1 MKIPLSRPILY
12 KMNTTDAAIASIS
25 KIDFLFLA
33 AGSDFRAYESLRKL
47 AAAKIKIGTVLLFIF
62 SERKVTNPAQ
72 YYSYQSFGYNC
83 KKIPCSIKDPSECIK
98 SLMDFGVILSNNMT
112 IGIDIS
118 CFTKPYFYV
127 ILKYLRDKVSISSLY
142 AFYTE
147 PKSYIFSSGL
157 LKSYHS
163 TSGSLSVMEIPGFP
177 GEESRH
183 AKKILIVLLGFDG
196 ELSSFITDEISP
208 EKTIVINGF
217 PGYFPKFKDI
227 SMINNEKLVS
237 SSDIKYTRANNPYE
251 VYNMLDSLRK
261 TSADNAFLNIA
272 PLGTK
277 PMALGAC
284 LFAINNPTTRVVY
297 PLPDQYESVTT
308 DQCWNSWFYKI
319 PLLL

>member
-1 MKIPLSRPILY
+1 LSALILY
-12 KMNTTDAAIASIS
+12 KMNTAEAATASIR

-47 AAAKIKIGTVLLFIF
+47 EEANIEIGTVLLFKF
-62 SERKVTNPAQ
+62 TERTIANPLQ
-72 YYSYQSFGYNC
+72 YYSYESIRYQF
-83 KKIPCSIKDPSECIK
+83 KDVPCSIKDPSECVK
-98 SLMDFGVILSNNMT
+98 TLMRFGVMLKDDMT
-112 IGIDIS
+112 VGIDIS

-127 ILKYLRDKVSISSLY
+127 ILKYLRDRVHLSSLY

-147 PKSYIFSSGL
+147 PKSYVFSSGL

-163 TSGSLSVMEIPGFP
+163 TSGPLSVMEIPGFP
-177 GEESRH
+177 GEESRYS
-183 AKKILIVLLGFDG
+183 KYFLIVLLGFDG

-227 SMINNEKLVS
+227 SLINNEKLVS
-237 SSDIKYTRANNPYE
+237 SSDIKFARANNPFE
-251 VYNMLDSLRK
+251 VYNTLDSLHK
-261 TSADNAFLNIA
+261 TIADKAFFNIA

-284 LFAINNPTTRVVY
+284 LFAINNPSVRVIY
-297 PLPDQYESVTT
+297 PLPDQYEPVTT
-308 DQCWNSWFYKI
+308 DQCWNCWCYEL
-319 PLLL
+319 PLFL